1 MYVTRSLSHY
11 RNNPES
17 LSLPPEGPNLGYLVI
32 RDEEPTTY
40 SCFGL
45 CKRGYPVTLPFS
57 QNKNLTTMFI
67 SGGEYS
73 QIYYNDVSFIPVLN
87 QSLSSNRYYVIE
99 RDGKDKGM
107 AYACSTEEDK
117 VTCCFCRHV
126 QDVKPR
132 PFDPHDTFQH
142 FEIANF
148 ISGSNFVAKSV
159 VPNAFP
165 PHFLRRKGWN
175 VHIKTP
181 KNYVLG
187 KWYSPF
193 MFIKDGT
200 STSRDQMEN
209 SMFYEMT
216 LEQRWDQIFERD
228 NIDDGKVAMVDA
240 VVQTEI
246 VLVGGR
252 EAVWN
257 KMNVVDNTVRFK
269 SFRSQGEKEVSVG
282 LSLEIVERMK
292 WEEERVGWVGG
303 DEGKVRV
310 NRVEEFGGGAE
321 GWKKFGC
328 YVLVESF
335 VLKRMDGSLVMTC
348 DFKHCHQIKCL
359 WY

>member
-1 MYVTRSLSHY
+1 
-11 RNNPES
+11 
-17 LSLPPEGPNLGYLVI
+17 
-32 RDEEPTTY
+32 
-40 SCFGL
+40 
-45 CKRGYPVTLPFS
+45 
-57 QNKNLTTMFI
+57 
-67 SGGEYS
+67 
-73 QIYYNDVSFIPVLN
+73 
-87 QSLSSNRYYVIE
+87 
-99 RDGKDKGM
+99 M

-132 PFDPHDTFQH
+132 PFDPRDTFQH

-148 ISGSNFVAKSV
+148 ISGSNFFAKSV

-181 KNYVLG
+181 KNYVLGEASGLDTTLRARLPDLSFPLSHKSSKAVVVG

-228 NIDDGKVAMVDA
+228 NIDDVKVAMVDV

-257 KMNVVDNTVRFK
+257 KMKVVDNTVRFK